1 MEQSDKR
8 RAAAQLPP
16 GDEKALR
23 ELERILAETGK
34 LAVAFS
40 GGADSSLLLAVAA
53 KTLGKNALAL
63 TAISPTYPPEELA
76 AARAFARERGIKHE
90 IFESNELELPGFADN
105 PQDRCYHCKREL
117 FAKCREIAVRHRIEV
132 IADATNQDDLDDF
145 RPGMRAGDELG
156 VRRPLLEAG
165 FTKDMIRRVSRAMG
179 LATWDKPA
187 AACLASRFPYGV
199 RISEDRLERV
209 AKAERAIRELGFS
222 QVRVRYH
229 DQVARIE
236 LEENEITRLLEPELR
251 KQVHERVKAAG
262 FTYVSLDLKGYRT
275 GSMNEA

>member
-8 RAAAQLPP
+8 RAADQLPP

-23 ELERILAETGK
+23 ELERILAEIGK

-53 KTLGKNALAL
+53 KVLGKNALAL
-63 TAISPTYPPEELA
+63 TAVSPTYLPEELA
-76 AARAFARERGIKHE
+76 AARAFARERGIHHE

-105 PQDRCYHCKREL
+105 PKDRCYHCKREL
-117 FAKCREIAVRHRIEV
+117 FAKCREIAARHEIEI
-132 IADATNQDDLDDF
+132 IADATNQDDLGDF

-165 FTKDMIRRVSRAMG
+165 FTKDMVRRVSRAMG
-179 LATWDKPA
+179 LDTWDKPA

-209 AKAERAIRELGFS
+209 AKAERAVRELGFS

-229 DQVARIE
+229 DQAARIE
-236 LEENEITRLLEPELR
+236 LEENEIPRLLEPELR
-251 KQVHERVKAAG
+251 RELHERVKAAG
-262 FTYVSLDLKGYRT
+262 FTYVALDLKGYRT